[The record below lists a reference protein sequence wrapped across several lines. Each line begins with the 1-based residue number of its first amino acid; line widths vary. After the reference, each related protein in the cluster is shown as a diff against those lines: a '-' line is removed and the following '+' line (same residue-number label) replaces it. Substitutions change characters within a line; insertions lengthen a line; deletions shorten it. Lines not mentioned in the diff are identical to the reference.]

1 MSAPPPTHHAPI
13 EPLRWL
19 NLALLAAWLW
29 KSWAFPEIDRIYRA
43 QPLVFDF
50 FPSSLQAITTL
61 EVAYLAPICVALGFA
76 IRRTWPAGRVAAL
89 AWLAGSLALLL
100 HLGSY
105 NDATFTTSFWVALWM
120 SWYAF
125 RRPRTAG
132 DWALVPPFVARC
144 LISLVFL
151 GGLVGKLTP
160 EYWSGEAF
168 FAIYDRPYGVFA
180 LARAYV
186 TPSALPALA
195 QVYSIG
201 AIAMEGAAA
210 ASFLLPSRW
219 AGLVTIAVMLSIVA
233 LSNLLLGSVMAP
245 LIGLAAT
252 AWWLS
257 RQAQPSGGPDVKGQP
272 KGKGV
277 PHGSI

>member
-1 MSAPPPTHHAPI
+1 MSAQPPTHHAPI

-19 NLALLAAWLW
+19 NLSLLAAWLW
-29 KSWAFPEIDRIYRA
+29 KAWAVPEVDRIYRA
-43 QPLVFDF
+43 HPLVFDF
-50 FPSSLQAITTL
+50 FPSSLRAITTI
-61 EVAYLAPICVALGFA
+61 EVAYLAPICAALGFA
-76 IRRTWPAGRVAAL
+76 IRRTRPAGKVAAL
-89 AWLAGSLALLL
+89 AWLAGSLVLLL

-105 NDATFTTSFWVALWM
+105 NDATFTTSFWAALWM

-125 RRPRTAG
+125 RRPRTDG
-132 DWALVPPFVARC
+132 DWTLVPPFVARC
-144 LISLVFL
+144 VISLVFL

-168 FAIYDRPYGVFA
+168 FDIYDRPYGVFG
-180 LARAYV
+180 LARAYM
-186 TPSALPALA
+186 PASALPALA

-201 AIAMEGAAA
+201 AIAMEGTAA

-219 AGLVTIAVMLSIVA
+219 AGLVTITVMLSIVA

-252 AWWLS
+252 AMWLS
-257 RQAQPSGGPDVKGQP
+257 RQA
-272 KGKGV
+272 
-277 PHGSI
+277 

>member
-1 MSAPPPTHHAPI
+1 MSAPPSTHAPI

-29 KSWAFPEIDRIYRA
+29 KGWAVPEIDRIYRA

-50 FPSSLQAITTL
+50 FPSSLQAITTI

-76 IRRTWPAGRVAAL
+76 VWRTRRAGRVAAL
-89 AWLAGSLALLL
+89 AWLGGSLALLL

-125 RRPRTAG
+125 RRPRTDG

-144 LISLVFL
+144 VISLVFL

-168 FAIYDRPYGVFA
+168 LDIYDRPYGVFG

-186 TPSALPALA
+186 TPAALPALA

-201 AIAMEGAAA
+201 AIAMEGTAA
-210 ASFLLPSRW
+210 ASFLMPSRW

-252 AWWLS
+252 ATWLS
-257 RQAQPSGGPDVKGQP
+257 RQAEPSGGPDVQGQP
-272 KGKGV
+272 KGEGV
-277 PHGSI
+277 R